1 MIHLQRLADVIKDT
15 SLCGLGQSA
24 PNPVLS
30 GLRYF
35 RHEYDEHL
43 YDRKCS
49 AGVCKE
55 LLTFTIDNEICSG
68 CGLCV
73 KKCAVDAIIG
83 EKGQAHYILDEKCVK
98 CGMCYEVCRAEA
110 ININ

>member
-1 MIHLQRLADVIKDT
+1 MTGNKLDQLQRFKGMIHLQRLADVIKDT

-35 RHEYDEHL
+35 RDEYEEHL

-55 LLTFTIDNEICSG
+55 LLTFTIDNEICTR
-68 CGLCV
+68 LR
-73 KKCAVDAIIG
+73 I
-83 EKGQAHYILDEKCVK
+83 
-98 CGMCYEVCRAEA
+98 MC
-110 ININ
+110 

>member
-1 MIHLQRLADVIKDT
+1 MIYLQRLADVIKDT

-35 RHEYDEHL
+35 RHEYEEHL

-49 AGVCKE
+49 SGVCKE

-73 KKCAVDAIIG
+73 KKCAVDAIVG
-83 EKGQAHYILDEKCVK
+83 EKGQAHYILDNKCVK